1 MLFIVSFFG
10 NFVSLKD
17 HLFMPHV
24 RPVKLAGGV
33 GQVGKV
39 QNYFNAFIKLSHP
52 LTRFTNPPLLWISD
66 LYSLPITLLA
76 L

>member
-39 QNYFNAFIKLSHP
+39 QNYFNAFVKLSHP
-52 LTRFTNPPLLWISD
+52 LTRFTIHNSKFK
-66 LYSLPITLLA
+66 ITSMLS
-76 L
+76 